1 MQKGGHMS
9 KLVIGLSALVLL
21 AAGGA
26 LAGGAL
32 TDSTSDFD
40 TTTDTTTQG
49 TTTNDT
55 TTLGTTTTTTEVD
68 DVRGPCDEAEH
79 ANDPLCTGAGVP
91 AQRDD
96 DGDDDGRGENRGRD
110 DDDHRGHDDNDEDR
124 SGPNRG
130 PG

>member
-32 TDSTSDFD
+32 TDSTSEFD
-40 TTTDTTTQG
+40 TTTTSDTTTQG
-49 TTTNDT
+49 TNDT
-55 TTLGTTTTTTEVD
+55 TTLGTTTNEAE

-79 ANDPLCTGAGVP
+79 ANDPQCTAT
-91 AQRDD
+91 ATT
-96 DGDDDGRGENRGRD
+96 ERD
-110 DDDHRGHDDNDEDR
+110 DDDDQRGRNRGHDDNDEDR